1 MAELK
6 PCPFCGGE
14 SAVAFASP
22 WFMLKRL
29 HNRYVFA
36 GCRKCG
42 CTTQLYNANN
52 HTRSPILN
60 DVHTQQAK
68 ERAIEAWNR
77 RAEDGK

>member
-14 SAVAFASP
+14 SSVAFAHP

-29 HNRYVFA
+29 HNRYVIA
-36 GCRKCG
+36 GCNRCG
-42 CTTQLYNANN
+42 CTTQLYYANN
-52 HTRSPILN
+52 HTRSPIFN
-60 DVHTQQAK
+60 DVNTQRAK
-68 ERAIEAWNR
+68 EKAIEAWNR